1 MAEKKGLHDGHRDR
15 VREKF
20 LEDGLGK
27 FRDHE
32 ALELMLFYA
41 IPRKDTN
48 EIAHKLINR
57 FGSFSGV
64 LDAEVDALTECG
76 ISKNAAVFLKLF
88 PSVCARYYKD
98 RYKNDHSQDD
108 DTGIGETIAHYF
120 IGANEEQVVLMLLDP
135 KGRQLYCDIISKGTL
150 TASDVNIKKI
160 LQLAVKYKASGA
172 VLAHNHPSGIP
183 LPSDSD
189 VKATIALKNSL
200 RSIGVVL
207 FDHIIVAEMEYV
219 SMADMDEY
227 YELFII

>member
-1 MAEKKGLHDGHRDR
+1 MAENKGLHDGHRDR

-20 LEDGLGK
+20 LEDGLDK

-32 ALELMLFYA
+32 VLELMLFYA

-57 FGSFSGV
+57 FGSFSSV
-64 LDAEVDALTECG
+64 LDADFDSITECG

-98 RYKNDHSQDD
+98 RYENDHSKDD
-108 DTGIGETIAHYF
+108 PPGIGEAIMHYF
-120 IGANEEQVVLMLLDP
+120 IGVNEEQVVLMLLDP
-135 KGRQLYCDIISKGTL
+135 KGREVYCDVISKGTIS
-150 TASDVNIKKI
+150 ASEVNIKKI

-172 VLAHNHPSGIP
+172 VIAHNHPSGIP

-189 VKATIALKNSL
+189 VKVTIALKNSL
-200 RSIGVVL
+200 RSIGVIL
-207 FDHIIVAEMEYV
+207 YDHIIVAEMEYV
-219 SMADMDEY
+219 SMSDMEEY
-227 YELFII
+227 YELFLI